1 MVRKKVVILGAAGR
15 DFHDFNMLF
24 RDNKEYEVV
33 AFTAAQ
39 IPFIADRTYPRE
51 LSGKLYPRGIRIH
64 DESELLDVIRK
75 HRADICLQAYSDT
88 TYNNVMHNS
97 AIANAAGADFW
108 IVSPERTMLRSKK
121 RVIAICAAR
130 TGSGKSQTT
139 RYVSEFL
146 RRKGVKAVI
155 IRHPMPYGILKNE
168 IVERFER
175 KEDLDRYK
183 TTIEEREEYEQHINN
198 GFIVYAGVDYE
209 KILRSAEKEA
219 DVIIWD
225 GGNNDAPFIRPDLM
239 VAVIDPLRPGDELA
253 YYPGEVVV
261 KIADIVLINKANSVT
276 EGVIASAKKRL
287 GEINKDAVI
296 VVADSEIKTDNKEG
310 IRGKRVLL
318 IEDGPTITH
327 GGMPFGAAMVASQ
340 MFGAK
345 SVVEARKYAV
355 GTIKETFEKYPL
367 LKEELPA
374 MGYSKGQISDL
385 EKTINRAKCDI
396 VVSATPIDL
405 RRILD
410 IRKPMAHVTYDLAPR
425 TREFD
430 RLLEEFARSTRKQR

>member
-1 MVRKKVVILGAAGR
+1 
-15 DFHDFNMLF
+15 
-24 RDNKEYEVV
+24 
-33 AFTAAQ
+33 
-39 IPFIADRTYPRE
+39 
-51 LSGKLYPRGIRIH
+51 
-64 DESELLDVIRK
+64 
-75 HRADICLQAYSDT
+75 
-88 TYNNVMHNS
+88 MHNS

-345 SVVEARKYAV
+345 SVVEARKYVV

-374 MGYSKGQISDL
+374 MGYSKGRYQTS
-385 EKTINRAKCDI
+385 K
-396 VVSATPIDL
+396 
-405 RRILD
+405 
-410 IRKPMAHVTYDLAPR
+410 
-425 TREFD
+425 
-430 RLLEEFARSTRKQR
+430 KQ